1 MGTATVTILRTNGNT
16 GAISVDYHTTNGTA
30 VAGADFDATSGR
42 LTIADGQ
49 ISGTIS
55 VRIID
60 DFLIEGNETFQIVIS
75 NPTGGATISG
85 PDSATVFIAENDFG
99 PGSIDPTFDPGH
111 GANSFVRALALQSDG
126 RVLVSGAFTVFA
138 DTNRNYIAR
147 VNADGS
153 HDLTF
158 NPSNGPNALVSA
170 VGVIPDGR
178 VIIGGA
184 FTNVNGTTYR
194 RVARLLTNGLPDPN
208 FNEVPNF
215 NAAVTV
221 LSIQADGRVLV
232 GGGFSVPIRSLT
244 QLRLNGSVDT
254 SFNPGLGANAP
265 VHAVLALPSGAAY
278 VAGAFTQ
285 FDGLDASRV
294 ARLKP
299 DGSFDSG
306 FVVSAI
312 ANGTVYAI
320 GQQSDGKVVVA
331 GDFMLDGRTDNPHVA
346 RLNTDGSLDL
356 SFNTNTT
363 ANGAVFAI
371 TVQPSGKI
379 VIGGDFTAFAGQVRK
394 RYARLN
400 SDGSVDASF
409 DPGNGADGTV
419 YALLPLQDNNILLGG
434 DFHFVNGVPRN
445 GVAKIRANDGQ
456 SRFLGIYRNA
466 TNARM
471 VLSVTPGANYVLETS
486 TDLRNWTPIQTNNA
500 ANTTLEFL
508 DPAGP
513 GNSQRFYRARQ
524 AAF

>member
-1 MGTATVTILRTNGNT
+1 MK
-16 GAISVDYHTTNGTA
+16 
-30 VAGADFDATSGR
+30 
-42 LTIADGQ
+42 
-49 ISGTIS
+49 
-55 VRIID
+55 
-60 DFLIEGNETFQIVIS
+60 FQVK
-75 NPTGGATISG
+75 
-85 PDSATVFIAENDFG
+85 
-99 PGSIDPTFDPGH
+99 
-111 GANSFVRALALQSDG
+111 L
-126 RVLVSGAFTVFA
+126 
-138 DTNRNYIAR
+138 
-147 VNADGS
+147 
-153 HDLTF
+153 
-158 NPSNGPNALVSA
+158 
-170 VGVIPDGR
+170 
-178 VIIGGA
+178 
-184 FTNVNGTTYR
+184 
-194 RVARLLTNGLPDPN
+194 
-208 FNEVPNF
+208 
-215 NAAVTV
+215 
-221 LSIQADGRVLV
+221 
-232 GGGFSVPIRSLT
+232 
-244 QLRLNGSVDT
+244 
-254 SFNPGLGANAP
+254 
-265 VHAVLALPSGAAY
+265 
-278 VAGAFTQ
+278 
-285 FDGLDASRV
+285 
-294 ARLKP
+294 
-299 DGSFDSG
+299 
-306 FVVSAI
+306 
-312 ANGTVYAI
+312 
-320 GQQSDGKVVVA
+320 VA